1 MEKQRHKK
9 KDEEMFEKR
18 EKEKLSVD
26 QASVLSFE
34 LLAEKLLP
42 SCALLSLSSSRGCE
56 HILHSL

>member
-9 KDEEMFEKR
+9 KDEEMFEK
-18 EKEKLSVD
+18 KKKKLSVD

-56 HILHSL
+56 HIFHSL